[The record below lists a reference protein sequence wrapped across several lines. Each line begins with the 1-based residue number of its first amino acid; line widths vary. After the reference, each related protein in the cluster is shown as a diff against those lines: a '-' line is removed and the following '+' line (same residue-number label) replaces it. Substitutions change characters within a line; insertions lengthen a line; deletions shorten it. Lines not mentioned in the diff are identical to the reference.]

1 MRKTP
6 KPQIKNEPSNKGK
19 AVGQK
24 TPFTPDQADMIR
36 AALAN
41 EFETLTDKVAQLAMS
56 GKEASA
62 GKLRRQAHAAL
73 RDLALFNT
81 GIDTMLRASDILK
94 LRVIDVCD
102 HTGAIVEEFPI
113 RQQKTGEPHVVQLL
127 QPSREALKAWIELA
141 GKTHDL
147 FLFTSLSNRN
157 YGEPITRSQ
166 YANLVKKWADY
177 ARLDPRRHSTHSM
190 RRTKSA
196 AVYAATKN
204 LAACRELLGHKN
216 IGSTA
221 HYLGIDKR
229 QALDIAKKIKV

>member
-1 MRKTP
+1 MRKSGKAT
-6 KPQIKNEPSNKGK
+6 IGDEPWNKDK
-19 AVGQK
+19 AVGQM
-24 TPFTPDQADMIR
+24 TPFTSAQADLVR

-41 EFETLTDKVAQLAMS
+41 EFETLTNKVAQLAM
-56 GKEASA
+56 A
-62 GKLRRQAHAAL
+62 GQKPTEKLRRQAHAAL

-81 GIDTMLRASDILK
+81 GIDTMLRASDLLK

-102 HTGAIVEEFPI
+102 HTGVIVEEFPI
-113 RQQKTGEPHVVQLL
+113 RQKKTGEPHIVQLL
-127 QPSREALKAWIELA
+127 LPAREALKAWIDLV
-141 GKTHDL
+141 GKTHDE
-147 FLFTSLSNRN
+147 FVFTSLSNCN
-157 YGEPITRSQ
+157 YGEPIRRNQ

-229 QALDIAKKIKV
+229 EALDLAKKIKV

>member
-1 MRKTP
+1 MSKITKAR
-6 KPQIKNEPSNKGK
+6 IENEPWNKGK
-19 AVGQK
+19 AVGQM
-24 TPFTPDQADMIR
+24 TPFTPDQADLVR
-36 AALAN
+36 ATLAN
-41 EFETLTDKVAQLAMS
+41 EFERLANKVAQMS

-62 GKLRRQAHAAL
+62 GELLRRQALAAL

-81 GIDTMLRASDILK
+81 GIDTMLRASDLLR

-102 HTGAIVEEFPI
+102 HTGAIVEEIPI
-113 RQQKTGEPHVVQLL
+113 RQKKTKEPHVVQLL
-127 QPSREALKAWIELA
+127 QPSREAIKAWIEI
-141 GKTHDL
+141 GNKTHDH

-157 YGEPITRSQ
+157 FGEPITRGQ
-166 YANLVKKWADY
+166 YGNLVKKWADY

-196 AVYAATKN
+196 AVYAATNN

-221 HYLGIDKR
+221 HYLGVDKR